1 MIAIR
6 ESGLEPLMRR
16 LSLLTAALALVAAIP
31 AVAHHSFAAEYD
43 ANNQITVV
51 GTVTKVEWTNPHTW
65 FFVDVKDPQGR
76 TVNWAIEGGAP
87 TVLYREGW
95 KPTSLKAGDVVTVTF
110 ARAKD
115 ASKNQ
120 GNAYL
125 FKLPDGRC
133 VFAGSSGPGGSGTDN
148 CTPGRR

>member
-51 GTVTKVEWTNPHTW
+51 GTITKVEWTNPHTW

>member
-1 MIAIR
+1 M
-6 ESGLEPLMRR
+6 R
-16 LSLLTAALALVAAIP
+16 LSLLTTAIALAAASS
-31 AVAHHSFAAEYD
+31 AAAHHSFAAEYD
-43 ANNQITVV
+43 ASNQITVV
-51 GTVTKVEWTNPHTW
+51 GTITKVEWTNPHTW
-65 FFVDVKDPQGR
+65 FYLDVKDAQGR

-95 KPTSLKAGDVVTVTF
+95 KPTSLKAGDMVTVTF
-110 ARAKD
+110 ARAKE

>member
-16 LSLLTAALALVAAIP
+16 LSLLTAALALVAVMP

>member
-1 MIAIR
+1 MR
-6 ESGLEPLMRR
+6 PLY
-16 LSLLTAALALVAAIP
+16 ALAAGLALLAVSP

-43 ANNQITVV
+43 ANNQMTVV
-51 GTVTKVEWTNPHTW
+51 GTITKVEWTNPHTW
-65 FFVDVKDPQGR
+65 FFIDVKDAQGR
-76 TVNWAIEGGAP
+76 LVNWAIEGGAP

-95 KPTSLKAGDVVTVTF
+95 KPTSLKVGDVVTVTF

-115 ASKNQ
+115 AARNQ

-125 FKLPDGRC
+125 VKLPDGRC
-133 VFAGSSGPGGSGTDN
+133 VFAGSSGPGGTATDN

>member
-1 MIAIR
+1 
-6 ESGLEPLMRR
+6 MRR
-16 LSLLTAALALVAAIP
+16 LSLLAAAVAMAAAMPAL
-31 AVAHHSFAAEYD
+31 AHHSFAAEYD
-43 ANNQITVV
+43 ASNQITVV
-51 GTVTKVEWTNPHTW
+51 GTITKVEWTNPHTW
-65 FFVDVKDPQGR
+65 FFVDVKDTQGR

>member
-1 MIAIR
+1 M
-6 ESGLEPLMRR
+6 R
-16 LSLLTAALALVAAIP
+16 LSLLTTAIALAAASS
-31 AVAHHSFAAEYD
+31 AAAHHSFAAEYD
-43 ANNQITVV
+43 ASNQITVV
-51 GTVTKVEWTNPHTW
+51 GTITKVEWTNPHTW
-65 FFVDVKDPQGR
+65 FYLDVKDAQGR

-95 KPTSLKAGDVVTVTF
+95 KPTSLKAGDMVTVTF

>member
-1 MIAIR
+1 MKRI
-6 ESGLEPLMRR
+6 LT
-16 LSLLTAALALVAAIP
+16 SLAFAAAAAGAP
-31 AVAHHSFAAEYD
+31 AFAHHSFTAEYD
-43 ANNQITVV
+43 ANNQLTVT
-51 GTVTKVEWTNPHTW
+51 GTITKVEWTNPHTW

-95 KPTSLKAGDVVTVTF
+95 KPTSLKAGDEVTVTF

-120 GNAYL
+120 GNAYQ

-133 VFAGSSGPGGSGTDN
+133 VFAGSSGPSGSATDN

>member
-1 MIAIR
+1 MERIMKHLLA
-6 ESGLEPLMRR
+6 LAAAMV
-16 LSLLTAALALVAAIP
+16 LTATALP
-31 AVAHHSFAAEYD
+31 AHHSFAAEYD
-43 ANNQITVV
+43 ANNQMTVV
-51 GTVTKVEWTNPHTW
+51 GTITKVEWTNPHTW
-65 FFVDVKDPQGR
+65 FFLDVKDAQGR

-95 KPTSLKAGDVVTVTF
+95 KPTSLKTGDMVTVTF

-125 FKLPDGRC
+125 VKLPDGRC

-148 CTPGRR
+148 CTPGR

>member
-1 MIAIR
+1 MNREWRIA
-6 ESGLEPLMRR
+6 S
-16 LSLLTAALALVAAIP
+16 ALVLAMLATSP

-43 ANNQITVV
+43 ANNQMTVV
-51 GTVTKVEWTNPHTW
+51 GTITKVEWTNPHTW
-65 FFVDVKDPQGR
+65 FFIDVKDAQGR
-76 TVNWAIEGGAP
+76 VVNWAIEGGAP

-95 KPTSLKAGDVVTVTF
+95 KPTSLKVGDMVTVTF

-115 ASKNQ
+115 AARNQ

-125 FKLPDGRC
+125 VKLPDGRC
-133 VFAGSSGPGGSGTDN
+133 VFAGSSGPGGTATDN

>member
-1 MIAIR
+1 MQRI
-6 ESGLEPLMRR
+6 LMSVVFASAVAT
-16 LSLLTAALALVAAIP
+16 LPAA
-31 AVAHHSFAAEYD
+31 AHHSFTAEYD
-43 ANNQITVV
+43 AANQLTVV
-51 GTVTKVEWTNPHTW
+51 GTITKVEWTNPHTW
-65 FFVDVKDPQGR
+65 FFIDVKDAQGR
-76 TVNWAIEGGAP
+76 SVNWAIEGGAP

-95 KPTSLKAGDVVTVTF
+95 KPNTLKAGDEVTVTF

-133 VFAGSSGPGGSGTDN
+133 VFAGSSGPGGAATDN

>member
-1 MIAIR
+1 MNREWRIA
-6 ESGLEPLMRR
+6 SALV
-16 LSLLTAALALVAAIP
+16 LALLAMAP

-43 ANNQITVV
+43 ANNQMTVV
-51 GTVTKVEWTNPHTW
+51 GTITKVEWTNPHTW
-65 FFVDVKDPQGR
+65 FFIDVKDPQGR
-76 TVNWAIEGGAP
+76 VVNWAIEGGAP

-95 KPTSLKAGDVVTVTF
+95 KPTSLKVGDMVTVTF

-115 ASKNQ
+115 AARNQ

-125 FKLPDGRC
+125 VKLPDGRC
-133 VFAGSSGPGGSGTDN
+133 VFAGSSGPGGTATDN